1 MPNKKIKMSHNN
13 NKKKRNRYIFIG
25 NYKNNNN
32 DTNDNDNDDDDILRF
47 QCEINLLSSRLKLI
61 EDALS
66 SSVIIK
72 AKPIM
77 SVIMGD
83 TNCMNKFNKIYENWI
98 NYTSSIANSL
108 EINYNVNDLFWQLDT
123 FIFHNYFYNLKNN
136 EKYIFE
142 FVNVVNLKE
151 YTTQQLDI
159 LNMAFFKDRN
169 EHYKL
174 FYPHHKEYISTL
186 IMNNNRIFLIYFEK
200 ELYLISNTNTNNNN
214 NNKNDYQFSDGKL
227 HPALSLNNS
236 VIGNTDLD
244 IIELEKGDKN
254 DVLNFPTV
262 RDKRQIIIKNTKP
275 LYNTLVDLV
284 TLNKLN
290 SSLYK
295 FNPLLFN
302 LSLIIFHA
310 MLHIKR
316 DITANNNN
324 NYDPSF
330 PHDNLFLKEYINYTP
345 SVLYGHPMI
354 PPLTLSSYN

>member
-1 MPNKKIKMSHNN
+1 MPNKKIKTSH
-13 NKKKRNRYIFIG
+13 KKRNRYIFIG

-32 DTNDNDNDDDDILRF
+32 NNNNEDNDDDDGISSL

-77 SVIMGD
+77 SIIMGD
-83 TNCMNKFNKIYENWI
+83 TNCMNKFNKIYESWI
-98 NYTSSIANSL
+98 NYTSNIANSL

-142 FVNVVNLKE
+142 FVNVANLEKNE
-151 YTTQQLDI
+151 YTAQQLDI

-169 EHYKL
+169 EQYKL

-186 IMNNNRIFLIYFEK
+186 IMNNRIFLVYFEK
-200 ELYLISNTNTNNNN
+200 ELYLISNTNNNNSN
-214 NNKNDYQFSDGKL
+214 NNKNDFQFSDGKL

-244 IIELEKGDKN
+244 IIKLEKGKDD
-254 DVLNFPTV
+254 DVLNFPTI

-324 NYDPSF
+324 YDPSF
-330 PHDNLFLKEYINYTP
+330 PHDNSFLKEYINYTP
-345 SVLYGHPMI
+345 SALYGHPMI
-354 PPLTLSSYN
+354 PPLTLSSY